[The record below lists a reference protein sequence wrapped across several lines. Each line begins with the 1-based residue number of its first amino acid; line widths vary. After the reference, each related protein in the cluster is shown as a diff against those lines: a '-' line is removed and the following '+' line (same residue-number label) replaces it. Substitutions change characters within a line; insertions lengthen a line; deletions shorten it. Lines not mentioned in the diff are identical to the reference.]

1 MKKIIILLCLMFL
14 ISGCYDCEE
23 LNNLNIVTGIGF
35 DKEDDEYLVTLE
47 ITKSSGSE
55 NNTEKDTTLFTAK
68 DEVLAVAMEKAMNNS
83 DKKTYFKHTDAIL
96 ISEDIAKDGISH
108 IIDYLLRD
116 SNISTTYFTVICKN
130 ANELLSMELDND
142 TTSNLI
148 VTTIT
153 SHIKSDIL
161 NNIDIITSNII
172 NKRKDIALPYV
183 EMIDD
188 DKILIESKAYF
199 NEDKMIDTISNKMYN
214 FLYLDNKNIVFDKDD
229 NVLNIFD
236 KKVKYEVE
244 KDKIIIKI
252 KGEGRI
258 VALNEDNDI
267 SDKNNYYK
275 VEKMINEKI
284 EEEVTEFLQE
294 TLDNGSDLM
303 GFEDLYYKKFR
314 KEVKDINFAVESN
327 IKLSKNGVLLEV
339 IYD

>member
-1 MKKIIILLCLMFL
+1 MKKIIILLCLLFV

-23 LNNLNIVTGIGF
+23 LNNLNIVTAIGF
-35 DKEDDEYLVTLE
+35 DKEGDEYLVTLE

-55 NNTEKDTTLFTAK
+55 NNTEKDTTLFTAQ

-96 ISEDIAKDGISH
+96 ISEDIARDGISH

-116 SNISTTYFTVICKN
+116 SNISTTYFTVICEN
-130 ANELLSMELDND
+130 SNELLSMKLDND
-142 TTSNLI
+142 TISNLI

-183 EMIDD
+183 EKIDE
-188 DKILIESKAYF
+188 DKILIENKAYF
-199 NEDKMIDTISNKMYN
+199 DEDKMIDTISNKMYN
-214 FLYLDNKNIVFDKDD
+214 FLYLDNKNVVFDKDD

-236 KKVKYEVE
+236 KKIKYEVE
-244 KDKIIIKI
+244 KDKIVIKI
-252 KGEGRI
+252 SAEGKI

-267 SDKNNYYK
+267 TDKNNYFK
-275 VEKMINEKI
+275 VEEIINEKI
-284 EEEVTEFLQE
+284 EEEVKDFLHE
-294 TLDNGSDLM
+294 TLDNGSDLI

-314 KEVKDINFAVESN
+314 KEVENIDFDVESN
-327 IKLSKNGVLLEV
+327 IKLSRNGVLLEV